1 MGKKN
6 KKVVPVGRPVLFG
19 VPLGVK
25 QLGKPLSVA
34 FGVYPL
40 ADIEPVFV
48 ENSVEF
54 NFTGLPYPVSMS
66 PVWNEEVFT
75 EVDKGAHAL
84 CFFVISD
91 STKVNDDNELVAD
104 LLPFKVG
111 ESRTWRNPKKG
122 FLLEDAEETVQ
133 AQKELAEFYA
143 QQLPGWGAFYVIEQ
157 VVDPAGLSDSV
168 DFAVH
173 RQIKNIVTG

>member
-6 KKVVPVGRPVLFG
+6 RKVSRVEEKVLFG

-34 FGVYPL
+34 FGVYPVEV
-40 ADIEPVFV
+40 IEPVFV

-66 PVWNEEVFT
+66 PVWDAGLFA
-75 EVDKGAHAL
+75 EVDKGSHAL

-91 STKVNDDNELVAD
+91 SSQVNENNELVAD

-111 ESRTWRNPKKG
+111 ESRTWRDPKKG
-122 FLLEDAEETVQ
+122 FLLEDSEEAVLG
-133 AQKELAEFYA
+133 QKKLAEFYA
-143 QQLPGWGAFYVIEQ
+143 QVLPGWGGFYTVEQ
-157 VVDPAGLSDSV
+157 VVDAAGISDSTDMIIHKQIQRIV
-168 DFAVH
+168 AV
-173 RQIKNIVTG
+173 